1 MQLRLTGTGVLLE
14 EADDFKSFRV
24 VIGCGLKDPEA
35 VETAFE
41 GIARFAD
48 EQTAWVYERALRSW
62 LGLASDRAWQEG
74 LDAMIVKARPFGW
87 IDEEAHAIKA
97 HVVYEPECVQ

>member
-1 MQLRLTGTGVLLE
+1 MQLRLAGAVVLLE

-35 VETAFE
+35 AGTAFE
-41 GIARFAD
+41 GIARFTD
-48 EQTAWVYERALRSW
+48 KRTAWVYERALRTW
-62 LGLASDRAWQEG
+62 LGLTSDRAWQEG

-87 IDEEAHAIKA
+87 IDDEAHAIKA
-97 HVVYEPECVQ
+97 HVVYEQESVQ